1 MHDDSIT
8 SRARRLRRDSTDAER
23 LLWNRLRG
31 RRLGGYKFRRQA
43 PICGYIVDFAC
54 FDKRL
59 IVEIDGGHHGFES
72 NLGNDEVRRARI
84 ESEGFMVLR
93 FWNSDVYADIDG
105 VLESVLRQLE
115 SG

>member
-31 RRLGGYKFRRQA
+31 RRLAGYKFRRQS

-59 IVEIDGGHHGFES
+59 IVEIDGGHHGLES

-84 ESEGFMVLR
+84 ESGGFRVLR
-93 FWNSDVYADIDG
+93 FWNSDVFADIDG